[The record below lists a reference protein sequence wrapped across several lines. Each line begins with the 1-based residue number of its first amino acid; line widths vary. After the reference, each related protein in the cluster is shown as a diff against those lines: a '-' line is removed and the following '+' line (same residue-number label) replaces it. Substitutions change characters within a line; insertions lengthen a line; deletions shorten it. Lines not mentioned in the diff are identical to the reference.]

1 MGFRRIIISD
11 TGFPLNTA
19 TIDSLTAE
27 LNWQDNLISTMI
39 EDRVGDNLIES
50 ATEGYAIIAGFKVFT
65 FSNGNI
71 SLTNGFINY
80 RGTIYSCEPLFG
92 FDPNAPSNIRLCLVR
107 RTSSERLYNN
117 VQGNILP
124 VETQTSFRWMDPA
137 TILPGETIINQ
148 QSQSITQPLTYEQFL
163 TIPKIK
169 SLLEL
174 SQFSMP
180 DGVVVDPNYL
190 AFTQAMLDK
199 LNGIQAGAQ
208 VNVKPSWT
216 AAAGSANEILD
227 KPDIDVPLWK
237 GEVFVDDVIPSQIF
251 NITFPTPINTNQYY
265 VLFAFET
272 LGTNDGQR
280 LEAATIFHTFYG
292 CTTQGFSFRL
302 NEKGNGNQGPIKVYL
317 EVKRKP

>member
-39 EDRVGDNLIES
+39 EDRIGDNLIES

-216 AAAGSANEILD
+216 AAAGSANEILN
-227 KPDIDVPLWK
+227 KPDILDVLTRGTVNIGDIGNASYP
-237 GEVFVDDVIPSQIF
+237 VIFIGY
-251 NITFPTPINTNQYY
+251 TAPTTNYAVYVSFETVSGSTALNSATYYY
-265 VLFAFET
+265 VVHSKTTTGFQITMRET
-272 LGTNDGQR
+272 
-280 LEAATIFHTFYG
+280 
-292 CTTQGFSFRL
+292 
-302 NEKGNGNQGPIKVYL
+302 GNGTQALILNYMIVRNL
-317 EVKRKP
+317 N